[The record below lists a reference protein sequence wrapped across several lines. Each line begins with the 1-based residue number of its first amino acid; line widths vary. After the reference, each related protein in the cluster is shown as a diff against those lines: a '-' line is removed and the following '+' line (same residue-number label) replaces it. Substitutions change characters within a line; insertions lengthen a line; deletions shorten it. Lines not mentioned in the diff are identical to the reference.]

1 MKLKLLILL
10 LLPVM
15 VNAQEVRPV
24 ISADYL
30 ALITTDSFNLNKNK
44 IIDSSNS
51 IDKTLLRYKA
61 YNYSG
66 GFTVKKITIEPD
78 NTVKLHAATTKYLY
92 IGGSVTATAEMQHIN
107 HVPKVQN
114 NYVQGRSLNGSLIW
128 QGAETNEVLSYG
140 PSINTLEFD
149 GVNYPYDVNG
159 QLVTAGTGNGIKA
172 TAYNNSIFR
181 TATLYSTAATLQTKY
196 RKNYEQQLSSTFKAG
211 QSSTNTFI
219 TANKNKAFNFSAL
232 LEGNIKRFTVGGS
245 YNCRQENFSN
255 TNRNG
260 FLNRAYQ
267 NALLTPVSFYNK
279 QGNTIGSAQRRYSK
293 KADNPFYLLQNNNH
307 YFLQQ
312 QQTGNL
318 ILEQKLKQLKIKLS
332 QSYETLQQQS
342 SEGYQPGTAFFENGT
357 AVNRTS
363 SDANYLLQANAQYN
377 IPFNNYKFRAQVIT
391 NYIYSNNKSQIK
403 YTPADAV
410 YNYNRSSHNGSIT
423 FSPTYRADYFEAGL
437 NVVNKFYTSNT
448 TVKNNFFLPAVAA
461 FSRFEKLFNVNNL
474 TAKITTGFSRFNSE
488 LALSSSF
495 APNSLV
501 KYTVAN
507 ALQYL
512 PVTEVNTFN
521 NLLPIEHK
529 EYNAGIELTY
539 KSKIA
544 LSVDWFSRHTLN
556 DVFAIENTGR
566 LQLENIA
573 SHRNRGVEVE
583 LNLYPYLWDS
593 RKIFLSNTISFVA
606 YRSKVTAVKNGYNF
620 TPIAGFNDVHK
631 AIVKDEPLGVIV
643 GNTFLK
649 DAANNIIIGTDGF
662 PLVNNTPAVIGNPTP
677 DFTIKASNRINWK
690 QWDFNID
697 WEWKK
702 GGDVWNGTQA
712 LLDYYGRSEN
722 SAVLRNTTNY
732 VFNGVDAN
740 GKVNTIPVSFYNASL
755 PVEQNRWVRYG
766 PGSVAEA
773 YIQKGD
779 CVRINNIGLSYKPK
793 IKKYLQQLAFTVYAS
808 NIMLWSAYK
817 GADPNQLLYDQAGT
831 TGLDFF
837 NLPSYRSVGF
847 TASLKF

>member
-15 VNAQEVRPV
+15 VSAQEVRPV
-24 ISADYL
+24 ISTDYL
-30 ALITTDSFNLNKNK
+30 ALITADSFNLNKNK

-51 IDKTLLRYKA
+51 IDKALLRYRA
-61 YNYSG
+61 NNFSG
-66 GFTVKKITIEPD
+66 SFTVKKITIQTG
-78 NTVKLHAATTKYLY
+78 NTVKLQPAITKYLH
-92 IGGSVTATAEMQHIN
+92 IGGSVTATAEMQRIN
-107 HVPKVQN
+107 GIPTVQN
-114 NYVQGRSLNGSLIW
+114 NYVQGRSFNGSLIW
-128 QGAETNEVLSYG
+128 QGPETNEVFSYG
-140 PSINTLEFD
+140 PAINTLEFD
-149 GVNYPYDVNG
+149 GTNYPYDVNG
-159 QLVTAGTGNGIKA
+159 QLVTAGTGNGVKA
-172 TAYNNSIFR
+172 TAYDNSIFS
-181 TATLYSTAATLQTKY
+181 TATLYATTATLQTKY
-196 RKNYEQQLSSTFKAG
+196 RKNYQQQLSSIFKAG
-211 QSSTNTFI
+211 QSSTNTI
-219 TANKNKAFNFSAL
+219 INANKNKAFNFSAL
-232 LEGNIKRFTVGGS
+232 LEGNIKRFTISGS
-245 YNCRQENFSN
+245 YNYREENFSN

-267 NALLTPVSFYNK
+267 NALLTPVSFFNK
-279 QGNTIGSAQRRYSK
+279 QGNTIGAVQRSYSK

-318 ILEQKLKQLKIKLS
+318 ILEQKIKLIKIKLS

-342 SEGYQPGTAFFENGT
+342 SEGYQTSTAFFENGK
-357 AVNRTS
+357 AVNKATS
-363 SDANYLLQANAQYN
+363 NVNYSLHANAQYD
-377 IPFNNYKFRAQVIT
+377 IPFNNYKFKAQMIA
-391 NYIYSNNKSQIK
+391 NYTYFNNNSQIK
-403 YTPADAV
+403 YAPDNNV

-423 FSPTYRADYFEAGL
+423 FSPTYRANYFEAGL
-437 NVVNKFYTSNT
+437 NVINKFYASST

-461 FSRFEKLFNVNNL
+461 FTRFDKLFNVDNL
-474 TAKITTGFSRFNSE
+474 AVKITAGFSCFNSE
-488 LALSSSF
+488 LPVSRSF
-495 APNSLV
+495 AQNSLV

-512 PVTEVNTFN
+512 PVTEVNSFN
-521 NLLPIEHK
+521 YLLPIEHK
-529 EYNAGIELTY
+529 EYNAGIELIY

-544 LSVDWFSRHTLN
+544 LSVDWFTRYTFN
-556 DVFAIENTGR
+556 DVFPIENAGQ

-573 SHRNRGVEVE
+573 SHRNRGIELE
-583 LNLYPYLWDS
+583 LNLYRYLWDS
-593 RKIFLSNTISFVA
+593 RKLSFSNTISFVA
-606 YRSKVTAVKNGYNF
+606 YRNKVTTVKDGYNF
-620 TPIAGFNDVHK
+620 TAIAGFSDVHK
-631 AIVKDEPLGVIV
+631 AIIKDEPLGVIV

-649 DAANNIIIGTDGF
+649 DADNNIIIGIDGF

-677 DFTIKASNRINWK
+677 DFTIKTIQRISWRK
-690 QWDFNID
+690 WDFNID
-697 WEWKK
+697 LEWRK

-722 SAVLRNTTNY
+722 SAVLRNTANY
-732 VFNGVDAN
+732 IFNGVDAN
-740 GKVNTIPVSFYNASL
+740 DKVNTTPVSFYNPSL

-766 PGSVAEA
+766 PGGVAEA

-793 IKKYLQQLAFTVYAS
+793 IKKYLQQLAFTLYAN

-817 GADPNQLLYDQAGT
+817 DADPDQLLYDQAGT